1 MFNLELTFPQA
12 ETVVDALR
20 DKRTDIDRNLKY
32 AYESRR
38 GTWSA
43 REVTKLLDDRMR
55 VETLLHLFGFE
66 MTEPPERPA
75 EPEEIEENVD

>member
-38 GTWSA
+38 GTWSE
-43 REVTKLLDDRMR
+43 REVTKLQADRER
-55 VETLLHLFGFE
+55 VEDLLYLFGFE
-66 MTEPPERPA
+66 RTESPERPA
-75 EPEEIEENVD
+75 EPEETEETG